1 MTKRLLTTIL
11 TTLLTAIGLQAA
23 SSFTNVKLTV
33 SGMTVTMSNGKTTIK
48 IGSNGRASSMK
59 WGSRELLDGSNGIY
73 FDYTTAQGNKALSPS
88 ELKIIKQTDEM
99 CEVLYSATS
108 GNTIFQQGYIMR
120 NDIAGVYTYVIAT
133 GTATSASEPL
143 KEVRVCTR
151 LASDMLNGYVDYRMN
166 GKLPTNAEMA
176 EAEKNQIQ
184 DATYYLSDGSVYTKY
199 NWANFIERD
208 TVHGVWNNNSYG
220 VWNIPVSYEW
230 LNGACD
236 RQELMV
242 HATSKSPI
250 TIQMLQGE
258 HLGGAAMV
266 LDEGEKKLF
275 GPFLIYA
282 NYSTSPLV
290 NAKRIALEQQKKWP
304 FQWFDNDLYPKKR
317 GNVTGH
323 LNVATGQRNDSVRI
337 VLTQESGTELVTH
350 THGYNFWT
358 TTDANGDFILKNVR
372 PGKYTLYAY
381 ALAGDVTD
389 ELQME
394 DITIGEGEQSLGTID
409 WTPKRYAKL
418 HWMIGENNR
427 RSDGFHYSDTV
438 RQYGLWNLPPD
449 DLTYVIGASKPEKDW
464 YYAQTKAGTWTVRF
478 NLDELPHGNAVL
490 TASLAGCTNA
500 GSTVKVNVNGKEVD
514 TWKPG
519 VNDAAIYRSA
529 VNAGRHWLFST
540 SFSASKLKKGTNIIS
555 FTMSGNGKNG
565 GFLYDCVKLESG
577 EAITS
582 GISDIQTDIQKN
594 NDTGK
599 NKSLFNLT
607 GQRVTSSYRGV
618 TVCEGGKKVNYNK

>member
-23 SSFTNVKLTV
+23 PSFTNVKLTV
-33 SGMTVTMSNGKTTIK
+33 NGMTVTMSNGKTTIK

-88 ELKIIKQTDEM
+88 DLKIIKQTDEM

-258 HLGGAAMV
+258 HL
-266 LDEGEKKLF
+266 
-275 GPFLIYA
+275 
-282 NYSTSPLV
+282 
-290 NAKRIALEQQKKWP
+290 
-304 FQWFDNDLYPKKR
+304 
-317 GNVTGH
+317 
-323 LNVATGQRNDSVRI
+323 
-337 VLTQESGTELVTH
+337 
-350 THGYNFWT
+350 
-358 TTDANGDFILKNVR
+358 
-372 PGKYTLYAY
+372 
-381 ALAGDVTD
+381 
-389 ELQME
+389 
-394 DITIGEGEQSLGTID
+394 
-409 WTPKRYAKL
+409 
-418 HWMIGENNR
+418 
-427 RSDGFHYSDTV
+427 
-438 RQYGLWNLPPD
+438 
-449 DLTYVIGASKPEKDW
+449 
-464 YYAQTKAGTWTVRF
+464 
-478 NLDELPHGNAVL
+478 
-490 TASLAGCTNA
+490 
-500 GSTVKVNVNGKEVD
+500 
-514 TWKPG
+514 
-519 VNDAAIYRSA
+519 
-529 VNAGRHWLFST
+529 
-540 SFSASKLKKGTNIIS
+540 
-555 FTMSGNGKNG
+555 
-565 GFLYDCVKLESG
+565 
-577 EAITS
+577 
-582 GISDIQTDIQKN
+582 
-594 NDTGK
+594 
-599 NKSLFNLT
+599 
-607 GQRVTSSYRGV
+607 
-618 TVCEGGKKVNYNK
+618 